1 VLAWIAG
8 AGAFLNLAI
17 CIIAAPRWGMV
28 SVAWA
33 TPAAYGLMAALGAW
47 QANRVFPVPFE
58 WGRLA
63 YLGVL
68 VAVLFG
74 VDQWVG
80 SRGVAPLSAVG
91 LASKSGLLLALPAIL
106 LATGFFRHGEMRAL
120 RSMLS
125 RS

>member
-1 VLAWIAG
+1 
-8 AGAFLNLAI
+8 
-17 CIIAAPRWGMV
+17 
-28 SVAWA
+28 
-33 TPAAYGLMAALGAW
+33 MAALGAW

-63 YLGVL
+63 YLGAI

-74 VDQWVG
+74 VDQWVATQ
-80 SRGVAPLSAVG
+80 GVGPLSAFG
-91 LASKSGLLLALPAIL
+91 LASKAGLLLALPALL
-106 LATGFFRHGEMRAL
+106 LATGFFRHGELRAL